1 MRIMIQ
7 RGGRVARACGEALP
21 NTTGPRDPVARR
33 RQLLVVSGWLLGVV
47 VAFLCY
53 LRLARTLAVDSDG
66 ASQALQAWDMLHG
79 NVLLHGWWLSDVS
92 FYTTELPEYIL
103 VELVRGLNEDVVHV
117 AAALTYTLVL
127 LVAALLAK
135 GTATGR
141 AGLARVLLAVGI
153 MVAPQ
158 LGDGVKTLISSPDH
172 IGTSVPVLVAFLILD
187 HARAPRRR
195 YVPVVIAALLGW
207 AAIADTLVLFIGVLP
222 VVLVGWLRAARPI
235 WAERQWRL
243 DRYYLVVAAA
253 AAVAGAAAEFTLPV
267 IREAGGFF
275 VLPPPNRAVGVG
287 ALPHTANLAGQGLL
301 LLTGSDFL
309 GQRPGPATAA
319 VFLHLVGVIV
329 IGIGMLI
336 AIRRFPH
343 LSFVDQ
349 ILVTAVAVN
358 IASYVLS
365 TQATS
370 IRTTREM
377 AAVLP
382 FGAVLAGRMLADRV
396 LTIRFAPAVL
406 LLVLA
411 GYLGGLGYE
420 LVQRP
425 VPAQNHQ
432 LTSWLAA
439 HHLSSGLSGYWAANV
454 VTLTSGDRIHV
465 RALTAEG
472 PRLLRYKW
480 NTDAAWYDPRSQ
492 TANFVVFG
500 PPVVGNPGFSA
511 RAAVLATFGPPARTY
526 HVGAYQV
533 LVWHKNLLRELAR
546 TGSVY

>member
-7 RGGRVARACGEALP
+7 RGGPVARAPAQALP
-21 NTTGPRDPVARR
+21 NTTVPGSRVARR
-33 RQLLVVSGWLLGVV
+33 RQLLIVSGWILGVV

-53 LRLARTLAVDSDG
+53 LRLARTLTVDSDG

-127 LVAALLAK
+127 LVAVLLAK

-141 AGLARVLLAVGI
+141 AGLARVLIAVGI

-158 LGDGVKTLISSPDH
+158 LTSGVETLISSPDH
-172 IGTSVPVLVAFLILD
+172 IGTSVPVLAAFLILD
-187 HARAPRRR
+187 RAPQRR
-195 YVPVVIAALLGW
+195 YVPVVVAALLGW

-222 VVLVGWLRAARPI
+222 VALVGYLRAGRPV
-235 WAERQWRL
+235 WTERTWRL
-243 DRYYLVVAAA
+243 DRYYLALATGSLVS
-253 AAVAGAAAEFTLPV
+253 GAAALSTRS
-267 IREAGGFF
+267 IINAAGGYFLF
-275 VLPPPNRAVGVG
+275 PAPDRVVGVG

-301 LLTGSDFL
+301 ILAGADVL

-329 IGIGMLI
+329 IGMGVLI
-336 AIRRFPH
+336 AVRRFPH

-358 IASYVLS
+358 LISYVIS

-370 IRTTREM
+370 IRTIREI

-382 FGAVLAGRMLADRV
+382 LGAVLAARMLADRV
-396 LTIRFAPAVL
+396 LAIRLAPAVL

-420 LVQRP
+420 LAQP
-425 VPAQNHQ
+425 SVPAQNHQ
-432 LTSWLAA
+432 LTSWLEA
-439 HHLSSGLSGYWAANV
+439 HHLSSGLSGYWEANV

-465 RALTAEG
+465 RVVTAEG

-480 NTDAAWYDPRSQ
+480 NTDAAWYDPSSQ
-492 TANFVVFG
+492 TVNFVVFG
-500 PPVVGNPGFSA
+500 PPIFGNPGFSA
-511 RAAVLATFGPPARTY
+511 RAAVLATFGQPAHTY